1 MHSENSAVLKKLSQ
15 KLKQLLP
22 NYKLIEDIIIF
33 GSLVREKTHPKDVD
47 IALLVHERD
56 EEQLEKIEK
65 ELRSLLEGFKI
76 DITILTVKEVYSPL
90 WLSIMKEGYSVS
102 NEEFL
107 PTLYGIKPEKLYK
120 YSIKMLTP
128 VQKVQFDRGMRK
140 MIEDL
145 SGIRL
150 TRTVILIPFQKSKRF
165 EEFLKTWKIEFET
178 QRYELLPEHQKT
190 AKIVAWRTNTEN
202 FRQIY

>member
-1 MHSENSAVLKKLSQ
+1 MPK
-15 KLKQLLP
+15 
-22 NYKLIEDIIIF
+22 YKLIEDIIIF

-56 EEQLEKIEK
+56 EGPLEKIED
-65 ELRSLLEGFKI
+65 ELRSLFEGFKI

-107 PTLYGIKPEKLYK
+107 PILYDIKPEKLYK

-128 VQKVQFDRGMRK
+128 VQKVQFDRGMRR
-140 MIEDL
+140 MVEDL
-145 SGIRL
+145 SGVRL
-150 TRTVILIPFQKSKRF
+150 TRTVILIPFQKSERF

-190 AKIVAWRTNTEN
+190 QKIMA
-202 FRQIY
+202 